1 MKHKLDVLTNSD
13 SVDGPA
19 KSVAKVELA
28 GLDLLATLP
37 HGDGNGDSVRNG
49 EADNTNTGEGIERGS
64 RAEVD
69 DTEEDLN
76 DHREHHGVEREV
88 EAGVNLAPELG
99 AGNGTVTGECPGA
112 AGSGGGAASA
122 AEDAKNHEGEEQAD
136 GTSRRAGSRL
146 DDGGDRLAGRQA
158 NEHLEVGEDEHEGDE
173 EEEAA
178 DSVDDNGQDHGL
190 GDLSGRRLNLLAH

>member
-49 EADNTNTGEGIERGS
+49 EA
-64 RAEVD
+64 D